1 MKKKEK
7 KRRQEFS
14 SVWAICNSRFVGV
27 RVMEATKL
35 RLALAQ
41 SSWLLNVPYA
51 VKSLNLCPVLNTRVF
66 PSMSPVIFL
75 WFEKENENKTKQ
87 NSGKKK
93 RNQPNKQTKTHTHSF
108 THKKKEDTTE
118 RKRSHDQ
125 IETVKYFRRT
135 FGDVNWRRAKS
146 FNVSDNKSSL
156 SAWKRPKESESFFL
170 PSPLMSLL

>member
-1 MKKKEK
+1 MHLKAKNMKKKEK

-93 RNQPNKQTKTHTHSF
+93 KKPAKQTNKDTHTLIHSQKEGG
-108 THKKKEDTTE
+108 HHWKKK
-118 RKRSHDQ
+118 KPRSNWNCE
-125 IETVKYFRRT
+125 IFSS
-135 FGDVNWRRAKS
+135 DVRGR
-146 FNVSDNKSSL
+146 
-156 SAWKRPKESESFFL
+156 
-170 PSPLMSLL
+170 